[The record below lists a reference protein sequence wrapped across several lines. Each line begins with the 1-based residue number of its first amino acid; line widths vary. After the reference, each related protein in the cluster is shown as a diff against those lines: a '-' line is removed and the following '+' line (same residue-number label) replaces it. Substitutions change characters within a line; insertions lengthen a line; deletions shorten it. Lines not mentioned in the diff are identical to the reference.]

1 MSNLVCKVL
10 FSLLGVYFIVYFVT
24 MATMLPV
31 SDEPVAYDPPEKNS
45 AYVIS
50 LTPPARLLGEIKTH
64 LKTDAKHV
72 QAVNKS
78 DTFQYK
84 VPLYTLHTM
93 EYGRHDHMQIGN
105 REMLGCLLSH
115 VSVWKQFLNSTD
127 ETVLVFEEDAII
139 DKNSAG
145 VLGSIWEDL
154 RGRPG
159 WSVVMLERGH
169 TTSGMGWAAQNN
181 SKFLL
186 GCSGSCH
193 WFGTRGY
200 LLSREGAT
208 ILLQHADPYVVQVDA
223 LISLVASW
231 DSQFTML
238 ATKTDVA
245 SPSFWKRSTVYDGC
259 LKCWV
264 PVVILGDVLYYA
276 GIVLGCLGVVMCVVY
291 AKGSS
296 SIFERVMSSWKSGTM
311 SNL

>member
-31 SDEPVAYDPPEKNS
+31 SDEPVAYDPPERNS

-50 LTPPARLLGEIKTH
+50 LTPPGRLLNEIKTH
-64 LKTDAKHV
+64 LKTEAKHV

-93 EYGRHDHMQIGN
+93 EHGRHDHMQIGN

-115 VSVWKQFLNSTD
+115 VSVWRQFLNSTD

-145 VLGSIWEDL
+145 VLGSIWQDL

-169 TTSGMGWAAQNN
+169 TASKVGWAAQNN

-186 GCSGSCH
+186 GCSGTCH

-208 ILLQHADPYVVQVDA
+208 TLLQHAAPYVVQVDA
-223 LISLVASW
+223 LISLVATW
-231 DSQFTML
+231 DPQFTML

-245 SPSFWKRSTVYDGC
+245 YPSEGKKSTVWDGC

-264 PVVILGDVLYYA
+264 PVFALRDVLIYVA
-276 GIVLGCLGVVMCVVY
+276 MPLCALLVLFGGVFYCVQRRNIKYV
-291 AKGSS
+291 
-296 SIFERVMSSWKSGTM
+296 W
-311 SNL
+311 

>member
-31 SDEPVAYDPPEKNS
+31 SDEPVAYDPPERNS

-115 VSVWKQFLNSTD
+115 VSVWRQFLNSTD

-145 VLGSIWEDL
+145 VLGSIWQDL

-169 TTSGMGWAAQNN
+169 TASKVGWAAQNN

-186 GCSGSCH
+186 GCSGTCH

-208 ILLQHADPYVVQVDA
+208 TLLQHAAPYVVQVDA
-223 LISLVASW
+223 LISLVATW
-231 DSQFTML
+231 DPQFTML

-245 SPSFWKRSTVYDGC
+245 YPSEGKKSTVWDGC

-264 PVVILGDVLYYA
+264 PVFALRDVLIYVA
-276 GIVLGCLGVVMCVVY
+276 MPLCALLVLFGGVFYCVQRRNIKYV
-291 AKGSS
+291 
-296 SIFERVMSSWKSGTM
+296 W
-311 SNL
+311 